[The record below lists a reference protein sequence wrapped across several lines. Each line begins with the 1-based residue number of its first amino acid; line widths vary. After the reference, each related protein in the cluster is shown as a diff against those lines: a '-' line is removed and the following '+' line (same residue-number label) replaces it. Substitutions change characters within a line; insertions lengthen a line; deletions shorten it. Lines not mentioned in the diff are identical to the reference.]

1 MARAWTYKEMID
13 DTTMEIEDLKMTR
26 DMRDTRNQSRAV
38 QMQEIRERR
47 EGRHMTNTR
56 VKKGSPEDKWSKEL
70 LSAFAAGQVE
80 LVAEFLNNSPFK
92 GLVDKA
98 RDADGFTALHRAVVL
113 QQLEVARLLS
123 RVPLD
128 PSPHQTL
135 EGWLSS
141 RRPGDPYPMLHEKTR
156 RGWTALH
163 LAVFADNLE
172 MVDLLLKWYE
182 GFDLP
187 ADYLWD
193 FHDNF
198 WMTPLHYAVLG
209 HMTGVV
215 RLLVRSQVFRKN
227 LNDVD
232 NFRRSALHMAC
243 ANVNAAVAELLDAPD
258 VDCNAVD
265 CCAYTPLHWAVVQG
279 GAEAVRPLTSR
290 ATERIIRPTE
300 EDIQGRTV
308 MQIAIENP
316 TKVGRDLER
325 LLLTIPEL
333 KDEVESL
340 YRDRQVFV
348 DAANAILLGA
358 ALIASVTFG
367 GWLQPPHGH
376 NREVRIFWAFNSLSF
391 FFAIATV
398 MAGAGTVLP
407 MSDVYI
413 GHSVS
418 RIRLWLALTSCLLL
432 VSVVLVLGAFA
443 AAGFAS
449 PIPKLHG
456 NMLITTCI
464 GSVVCGVIGLLFLKR
479 LSQIHVLDDILLL
492 FERLWQTMGSTRRGS
507 MEQLNFEQKPVSR
520 LTEKELNEYTLSQV
534 GPGNHIPPMDC
545 RDRAVRKDIGAFYF
559 IKDTFHEK
567 AKALE
572 EETRSLN
579 DTSREKDFA
588 AFYFSKGTSRDKAKA
603 LDTVRGKGKL

>member
-98 RDADGFTALHRAVVL
+98 RDADGYTALHRAVVL

-193 FHDNF
+193 FHDKF
-198 WMTPLHYAVLG
+198 GMTPLHYAVLG
-209 HMTGVV
+209 HMTG
-215 RLLVRSQVFRKN
+215 
-227 LNDVD
+227 
-232 NFRRSALHMAC
+232 
-243 ANVNAAVAELLDAPD
+243 
-258 VDCNAVD
+258 
-265 CCAYTPLHWAVVQG
+265 
-279 GAEAVRPLTSR
+279 
-290 ATERIIRPTE
+290 
-300 EDIQGRTV
+300 
-308 MQIAIENP
+308 IAIENP